1 MGKVAR
7 SFNGFPPSVS
17 LNTSGYFGGSP
28 EVSAWNH
35 RSFPNKETDRLA
47 LSEEVIA
54 KLWTSNQTVPL
65 LISAAKIQK
74 IFDLSRAF
82 SKNLLKHPPI
92 RLHFLIKCQ
101 RICS

>member
-17 LNTSGYFGGSP
+17 LNTSGYFGGLP

-54 KLWTSNQTVPL
+54 KLWTSKRTVPL
-65 LISAAKIQK
+65 LISDCK
-74 IFDLSRAF
+74 DT
-82 SKNLLKHPPI
+82 
-92 RLHFLIKCQ
+92 HFFN
-101 RICS
+101 RCSCF

>member
-35 RSFPNKETDRLA
+35 RSFLA
-47 LSEEVIA
+47 A
-54 KLWTSNQTVPL
+54 KIQTF
-65 LISAAKIQK
+65 LISAA
-74 IFDLSRAF
+74 IFENYFFGSI
-82 SKNLLKHPPI
+82 NLASSCLNHCFK
-92 RLHFLIKCQ
+92 F
-101 RICS
+101 

>member
-7 SFNGFPPSVS
+7 SFNGLPPSVS
-17 LNTSGYFGGSP
+17 LNTSGCFGGSP

-54 KLWTSNQTVPL
+54 KLWTSKRTVPL
-65 LISAAKIQK
+65 LISGCKDTN
-74 IFDLSRAF
+74 FF
-82 SKNLLKHPPI
+82 N
-92 RLHFLIKCQ
+92 KCS
-101 RICS
+101 CY

>member
-7 SFNGFPPSVS
+7 SFNGLPPSVS

-47 LSEEVIA
+47 LSEEVIT
-54 KLWTSNQTVPL
+54 KLWTSKL
-65 LISAAKIQK
+65 DCS
-74 IFDLSRAF
+74 
-82 SKNLLKHPPI
+82 PI
-92 RLHFLIKCQ
+92 DFWVQ
-101 RICS
+101 RYKLF